1 LQGKWYAFSDIMVNA
16 IAQHEIGHILGVN
29 HSNDPDDIMYPSVP
43 EWASGFRDTSI
54 PTPSPTP
61 APTPSPT
68 PAPTPSPTPTPTP
81 IPTPKPSGPVQIT
94 LNKLDPDGFKGGE
107 TIIISGQIINAD
119 PNVPVTIKIIDPN
132 KHTVKTISVALSN
145 QGTFSISVIPSD
157 LWSSGYYKFE
167 IKYGSTGISKTFKFI
182 QLPSPKTSPTPDI
195 ISPKLFVEKSTFQL
209 GPREASYA
217 KVSGTIP
224 KITINDWV
232 FFITTEPDG
241 KTKETKVKAT
251 THSAGTS
258 YFENLINISGKKLGK
273 YTVSI
278 SSGNDLIRSN
288 YIGTVTFDVVEKP
301 KGIVGLP
308 STISSIET
316 NKSSYSEDERIII
329 SGSIKN
335 YDSSH
340 HNTVSIFVTDSLG
353 ETEFFKMLEPDSA
366 GQFSIT
372 VPAAIQ
378 FEDDRYTVSALYM
391 PLLLDYE
398 GFYTYGEEQ
407 KITTSFE
414 IVGGDVEPSK
424 QKTDRGS
431 DVGKSKQKTDRD
443 SESKQQKQKSKRGE
457 SKNRATQ
464 AEESAADQHE
474 TKKMDSDC
482 KRKCR

>member
-1 LQGKWYAFSDIMVNA
+1 MT
-16 IAQHEIGHILGVN
+16 
-29 HSNDPDDIMYPSVP
+29 
-43 EWASGFRDTSI
+43 GF
-54 PTPSPTP
+54 
-61 APTPSPT
+61 
-68 PAPTPSPTPTPTP
+68 
-81 IPTPKPSGPVQIT
+81 
-94 LNKLDPDGFKGGE
+94 
-107 TIIISGQIINAD
+107 
-119 PNVPVTIKIIDPN
+119 
-132 KHTVKTISVALSN
+132 
-145 QGTFSISVIPSD
+145 
-157 LWSSGYYKFE
+157 
-167 IKYGSTGISKTFKFI
+167 
-182 QLPSPKTSPTPDI
+182 
-195 ISPKLFVEKSTFQL
+195 
-209 GPREASYA
+209 
-217 KVSGTIP
+217 
-224 KITINDWV
+224 

-278 SSGNDLIRSN
+278 SSGIDLIRSN

-301 KGIVGLP
+301 KGPVGLP
-308 STISSIET
+308 STISSIKT

-335 YDSSH
+335 YDSSY

-353 ETEFFKMLEPDSA
+353 ETEFFKMLEPDST

-378 FEDDRYTVSALYM
+378 FEDDHYTVSVLYM

-407 KITTSFE
+407 EMTTSFE
-414 IVGGDVEPSK
+414 IGGGVEPSK

-431 DVGKSKQKTDRD
+431 DVGPSKQKTDHD

-464 AEESAADQHE
+464 TEESAADQHE